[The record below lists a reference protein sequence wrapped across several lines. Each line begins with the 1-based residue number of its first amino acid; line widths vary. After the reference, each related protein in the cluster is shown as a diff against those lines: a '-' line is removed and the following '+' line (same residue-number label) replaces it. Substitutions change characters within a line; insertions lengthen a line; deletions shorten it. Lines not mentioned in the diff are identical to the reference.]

1 MAEDS
6 AAAAEVLAAVALQEV
21 GNIMGRFNFSEKD
34 KEKVKAAVEELEK
47 VSSGEI
53 VTYFAKKS
61 SNYDSAKWSNAL
73 LFMAS
78 ATFMLTIMSYMWWLP
93 GTIGTFETSGFILLC
108 GIFGY
113 VLAGALPSYRLFIV
127 GRENAYHKVR
137 LRAIEA
143 FINEEVFNTR
153 DRTGILFYV
162 SALEHQVIVMGD
174 SGINQK
180 VNQEDWDSV
189 VKQIL
194 EGIKTDEVSDGLV
207 KAIHSCKELLIKNGF
222 HVRSDDTNELSDDI
236 RIEDHE

>member
-1 MAEDS
+1 MA
-6 AAAAEVLAAVALQEV
+6 
-21 GNIMGRFNFSEKD
+21 NFKFSEKD
-34 KEKVKAAVEELEK
+34 KEKVKEAVEELEK

-61 SNYDSAKWSNAL
+61 SNYDSAQWSNAL

-93 GTIGTFETSGFILLC
+93 GIVGTFEISGFILLC

-113 VLAGALPSYRLFIV
+113 VLAGAFPAYRLFIV
-127 GRENAYHKVR
+127 GRENAYRKVK

-162 SALEHQVIVMGD
+162 SAMEHQVIVMGD

-180 VNQEDWDSV
+180 VNQEDWDEV
-189 VKQIL
+189 VNYIL
-194 EGIKTDEVSDGLV
+194 EGIKNNNVADGLV
-207 KAIHSCKELLIKNGF
+207 KAINACKNLLIENNF

>member
-1 MAEDS
+1 MA
-6 AAAAEVLAAVALQEV
+6 
-21 GNIMGRFNFSEKD
+21 NFNFSEKD
-34 KEKVKAAVEELEK
+34 KEKVKKAVEELEK

-53 VTYFAKKS
+53 VTYFARKS

-78 ATFMLTIMSYMWWLP
+78 ATFMLTIMAYMWWLP
-93 GTIGTFETSGFILLC
+93 GNIGTFETSGFILLC

-113 VLAGALPSYRLFIV
+113 VLAGALPAYRLFIV
-127 GRENAYHKVR
+127 GRESAYEKVR

-143 FINEEVFNTR
+143 FINDEVFNTR
-153 DRTGILFYV
+153 DRTGILFYI
-162 SALEHQVIVMGD
+162 SAMEHQVIVMGD

-180 VNQEDWDSV
+180 VEQKDWDEV
-189 VKQIL
+189 VQLIL
-194 EGIKTDEVSDGLV
+194 EGIKNKNVADGLV
-207 KAIHSCKELLIKNGF
+207 KAIHACKDLLIKNGF